1 MSGFSEARATF
12 VFPPEAAGRAD
23 LQVTDLLDLD
33 LGAPS
38 QLEIHDLCAAGLPG
52 AALEHL
58 VATVG
63 ILQNPAVFETALGMS
78 IRTYQRRREEPEKP
92 LSPEQSGRVWR
103 FAEILV
109 QAVAVFGAQADAEDW
124 LLQPAMGL
132 NRRRPID
139 LLASP
144 TGVAL
149 LEDFLGRLEYGVY
162 T

>member
-1 MSGFSEARATF
+1 MSGFSEAPATF
-12 VFPPEAAGRAD
+12 VFPHETAGHVGLR
-23 LQVTDLLDLD
+23 VTDLLDLD

-38 QLEIHDLCAAGLPG
+38 ALEIHDICAAGLPG

-58 VATVG
+58 VGSVG

-78 IRTYQRRREEPEKP
+78 IRTYQRRREESEKP
-92 LSPEQSGRVWR
+92 LSPEQSGRVWQ

-144 TGVAL
+144 SGVAL

>member
-1 MSGFSEARATF
+1 
-12 VFPPEAAGRAD
+12 
-23 LQVTDLLDLD
+23 
-33 LGAPS
+33 
-38 QLEIHDLCAAGLPG
+38 LPG

-58 VATVG
+58 VGSVG

-78 IRTYQRRREEPEKP
+78 IRTYQRRREESEKP
-92 LSPEQSGRVWR
+92 LSPEQSCRVWQ

-144 TGVAL
+144 SGVAL